1 MFFVQEPLAAGPKR
15 KAEIIESSL
24 AIARKLLCQNFE
36 SKSKGHKLTQ
46 PFHVESQTHF

>member
-15 KAEIIESSL
+15 KAEIIESPL
-24 AIARKLLCQNFE
+24 AITRKLWCQKFE